1 MREAGERGSAGE
13 QEGRKWKEIG
23 AQGGIFWVML
33 GHLATA
39 GRPGREWIAIPTL

>member
-13 QEGRKWKEIG
+13 QEERKWKEIG